1 MKTDEKKRDLCVK
14 EWGVLARK
22 VREGR
27 YKLPI
32 DAIVANGKNTSITIT
47 GVSNENKDSKE
58 IKFFYLE
65 NDVKR
70 TKRMLRVPRDI
81 DIDLFRVKYGR
92 DTNGKFLML
101 LSDD

>member
-14 EWGVLARK
+14 EWEALARK

-32 DAIVANGKNTSITIT
+32 DVIIANGKNTSITIT
-47 GVSNENKDSKE
+47 GVVSNENKDSKE

-65 NDVKR
+65 KDVKR
-70 TKRMLRVPRDI
+70 TKRILCIPRDFE
-81 DIDLFRVKYGR
+81 IDLVKVKYGR
-92 DTNGKFLML
+92 DAKGKFLML
-101 LSDD
+101 DDD

>member
-14 EWGVLARK
+14 EWEALARK

-47 GVSNENKDSKE
+47 GVVSNENKDSKE

-65 NDVKR
+65 NDIKQ
-70 TKRMLRVPRDI
+70 RMLRVPRDFE
-81 DIDLFRVKYGR
+81 IDLVKVKYGR
-92 DTNGKFLML
+92 DAKGKFLML
-101 LSDD
+101 DDD